1 MRLYLLPKEFTGEPL
16 LQLEGK
22 EAHYLTRVLRMK
34 VGSRFAGRDH
44 TGRLWDLEITHTDKN
59 SCSLGCSIAGE
70 EVLEAS
76 DALPA
81 YNGPFPTL
89 SLYQCLCKGKK
100 MEQIV
105 RQATE
110 MGTSRIIPVQS
121 VNSVVDL
128 SKKDVE
134 ELAGK
139 KDRLQAM
146 VKEAI
151 QQSGSAIPTAIERT
165 LSLAE
170 VIEDWHGQGLGLFF
184 HQLPLG
190 EHQPSLVDVVSS
202 YAKQKGPQA
211 PIAVLIG
218 PEGGLSAEEA
228 QLLLSADFKPIHLRT
243 NILRA
248 ETAAIYALSAIQVVM
263 LA

>member
-1 MRLYLLPKEFTGEPL
+1 MRLYLLPKEFSGESL
-16 LQLEGK
+16 LHLEGK
-22 EAHYLTRVLRMK
+22 EAHYLTKVLRMQ

-44 TGRLWDLEITHTDKN
+44 KGVLWDLEITHKDKN
-59 SCSLGCSIAGE
+59 TCSIRCAQAGQQ
-70 EVLEAS
+70 VQEAS

-81 YNGPFPTL
+81 YNGPFPNL

-110 MGTSRIIPVQS
+110 LGVARIIPVQS
-121 VNSVVDL
+121 AHSVVDL
-128 SKKDVE
+128 SKKEVE
-134 ELAGK
+134 ELTEK

-151 QQSGSAIPTAIERT
+151 QQSGSAVPTVVERMLRMT
-165 LSLAE
+165 E
-170 VIEDWHGQGLGLFF
+170 VIEDWQGHGLGLFF
-184 HQLPLG
+184 HQLPL
-190 EHQPSLVDVVSS
+190 ENQQSLADTVSS
-202 YAKQKGPQA
+202 YAKEKGPQA

-218 PEGGLSAEEA
+218 PEGGLSTEEV
-228 QLLLSADFKPIHLRT
+228 QFLIHGGFKPIHLKT

>member
-1 MRLYLLPKEFTGEPL
+1 MRIYLLPKEFSGEPL
-16 LQLEGK
+16 LRIEGK
-22 EAHYLTRVLRMK
+22 EAHYLTKVLRMQ

-44 TGRLWDLEITHTDKN
+44 KGKIWDLEITHKDKN
-59 SCSLGCSIAGE
+59 ACSLSCALAGE
-70 EVLEAS
+70 EVLETS
-76 DALPA
+76 DDLPA
-81 YNGPFPTL
+81 YNGPLPSL

-110 MGTSRIIPVQS
+110 LGTARIIPVQS
-121 VNSVVDL
+121 VHCVVDL
-128 SKKDVE
+128 SKKEVD
-134 ELAGK
+134 ELTGK

-151 QQSGSAIPTAIERT
+151 QQSGSAVPTTIEPT
-165 LSLAE
+165 LRLTE
-170 VIEDWHGQGLGLFF
+170 VVEDWHGQGLGLFF
-184 HQLPLG
+184 HQLPITDQQTLAAA
-190 EHQPSLVDVVSS
+190 VYS
-202 YAKQKGPQA
+202 YAREKGPQA

-218 PEGGLSAEEA
+218 PEGGLSDEEV
-228 QLLLSADFKPIHLRT
+228 QLLIHGGFKPIHLKT

-248 ETAAIYALSAIQVVM
+248 ETAAIYALSSIQVVM